1 MSVINQVLSQLE
13 QRGIHD
19 ESGQVR
25 PISVVKKDRK
35 NQLWVVF
42 TVIVSVLLG
51 IILGSWLSH
60 HTTKTPVVT
69 TVTPVATSPI
79 LIASAITVS
88 TPTITMPVSSGASA
102 VIIPA
107 MPEPSAIPTI
117 SPPPP
122 PRDYVAVDTK
132 PVHPA
137 KAPHAAHP
145 DKPFPQ
151 QIAALPDQAPPLPVT
166 APVFLPAKKISMAQ
180 QVEAEFH
187 QATVAMQQGHLA
199 EALAGLEAV
208 LNLEPKHEAARQTLV
223 ALLLE
228 NKRSEDAERVLH
240 VGLQQNPQQL
250 TFIMLLARLQV
261 DRGALS
267 EGLQTLETGLPYAK
281 EQAEYLA
288 FFAAL
293 LQRQARH
300 AEAVTYYQNALQQ
313 HPNHGIWLMG
323 MGISLQALQ
332 RNVEAKEVFQRA
344 LNSQTLTPSLQK
356 FVQQRIK
363 EL

>member
-19 ESGQVR
+19 ESGQIR

-35 NQLWVVF
+35 NQLWIVF
-42 TVIVSVLLG
+42 AVIVSILLG

-60 HTTKTPVVT
+60 RTTKTPVVT

-79 LIASAITVS
+79 LIASGITANTPAIT
-88 TPTITMPVSSGASA
+88 TPVSSVVSA
-102 VIIPA
+102 VIVPA
-107 MPEPSAIPTI
+107 MPEPSAILTA
-117 SPPPP
+117 PPLPP
-122 PRDYVAVDTK
+122 QLAHVVIDTK
-132 PVHPA
+132 PVNPA
-137 KAPHAAHP
+137 KPLHAAHP
-145 DKPFPQ
+145 DKPLPQ
-151 QIAALPDQAPPLPVT
+151 QIAALPDQSPSLPVV
-166 APVFLPAKKISMAQ
+166 APVLLPEKKISMTQ
-180 QVEAEFH
+180 QAEAEFH

-267 EGLQTLETGLPYAK
+267 EGLQTLEVGLPYAK

-332 RNVEAKEVFQRA
+332 RNIEAKEVFQRA
-344 LNSQTLTPSLQK
+344 LNSHTLTPSLQK